1 MRSIY
6 GEVNFPF
13 SFCFLSSS
21 IASAVGFRG
30 RFCTDAS
37 TGAAQMFR
45 QLLRRCFGSC
55 CADASAGA
63 STGAS
68 AGAVQMLR
76 QLLRRCFGSCCS
88 DASADAAQMLW
99 QELRRCFGRCCSD
112 VSAVAAQMFRQV
124 LRPGCERCLACGHR
138 SGVECRD
145 KGNGVAG
152 NIMSINEIS
161 ILVVRYCAPREC
173 LC

>member
-37 TGAAQMFR
+37 TGAAQVVRQLLHRCFDRCFDRCCADASAGAVQMFR
-45 QLLRRCFGSC
+45 QLLRRCFDRC
-55 CADASAGA
+55 CTDV
-63 STGAS
+63 STGA
-68 AGAVQMLR
+68 
-76 QLLRRCFGSCCS
+76 
-88 DASADAAQMLW
+88 AQVVR
-99 QELRRCFGRCCSD
+99 QELRRCFGRCFD
-112 VSAVAAQMFRQV
+112 RAV
-124 LRPGCERCLACGHR
+124 
-138 SGVECRD
+138 SGVWRVGIGVVWNAGIRGMDC
-145 KGNGVAG
+145 VAG
-152 NIMSINEIS
+152 NKLSINEIS
-161 ILVVRYCAPREC
+161 ILVVRYWAPREC

>member
-1 MRSIY
+1 MSMRSIY

-37 TGAAQMFR
+37 TGASAGAVQVLR
-45 QLLRRCFGSC
+45 QLLHRCFGSC
-55 CADASAGA
+55 CTDASTGA

-76 QLLRRCFGSCCS
+76 QLLHRCFGSCCAG
-88 DASADAAQMLW
+88 AST
-99 QELRRCFGRCCSD
+99 G
-112 VSAVAAQMFRQV
+112 AAQMFRQV
-124 LRPGCERCLACGHR
+124 LYRCFGSCCDRAV
-138 SGVECRD
+138 SGVWRVGIGVVWNAGIRGMD
-145 KGNGVAG
+145 GVAG
-152 NIMSINEIS
+152 NKLSVNEIN
-161 ILVVRYCAPREC
+161 ILVVRYWAPREC

>member
-37 TGAAQMFR
+37 TGASAGAVQVLRQVLYRCFGSCCTDVSAVAAQVLRQVLHRCFDRSCSDASAVAAQMFR
-45 QLLRRCFGSC
+45 QLLRRCFG
-55 CADASAGA
+55 
-63 STGAS
+63 
-68 AGAVQMLR
+68 
-76 QLLRRCFGSCCS
+76 
-88 DASADAAQMLW
+88 
-99 QELRRCFGRCCSD
+99 RCCD
-112 VSAVAAQMFRQV
+112 RAVSGAWRV
-124 LRPGCERCLACGHR
+124 GI
-138 SGVECRD
+138 GVVWNAGIRGMD
-145 KGNGVAG
+145 GVAG
-152 NIMSINEIS
+152 NKLSVNEIS
-161 ILVVRYCAPREC
+161 ILVVRHWTPREC